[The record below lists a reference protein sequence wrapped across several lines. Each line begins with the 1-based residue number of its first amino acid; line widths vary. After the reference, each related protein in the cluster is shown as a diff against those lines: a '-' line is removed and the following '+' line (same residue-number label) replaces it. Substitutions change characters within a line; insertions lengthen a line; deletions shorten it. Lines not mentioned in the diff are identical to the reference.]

1 MEASKVYSHVL
12 GPTSV
17 VASIICG
24 LAVISNYC
32 FPKQRKFPNVVLVWT
47 WYAPPSMLSQLD
59 SFSLI
64 IILTNRILIFYPV
77 YFSVVDLVLSIY
89 MAVWWIDGPMKRI
102 LTDTVEPSS
111 FTCRC
116 TVSSF
121 SFILIFWYLSTS
133 LY

>member
-1 MEASKVYSHVL
+1 MAPLSEIICLRVTGKLSITPSPSFVYIFLCLLIRYPDAMEASKVYSHVL

-47 WYAPPSMLSQLD
+47 WYARPSMLSQLD

-64 IILTNRILIFYPV
+64 IIPTNKILIFYPV
-77 YFSVVDLVLSIY
+77 YFYIL
-89 MAVWWIDGPMKRI
+89 VWWIWCFQ
-102 LTDTVEPSS
+102 
-111 FTCRC
+111 FTWQCGG
-116 TVSSF
+116 
-121 SFILIFWYLSTS
+121 
-133 LY
+133 